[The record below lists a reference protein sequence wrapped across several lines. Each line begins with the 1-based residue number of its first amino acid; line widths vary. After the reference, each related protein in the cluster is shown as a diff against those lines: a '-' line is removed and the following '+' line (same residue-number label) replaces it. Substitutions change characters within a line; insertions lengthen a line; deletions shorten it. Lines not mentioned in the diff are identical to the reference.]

1 MKLMSQISAD
11 QISSDSPHQ
20 FHPRSIFGLF
30 FRQLIGLLIVALLP
44 AQSDRAESVPAQSE
58 GRTQIVMLG
67 TGTPNADPDRAG
79 PSVAIVVNDTP
90 YLIDFGPGVVRRASA
105 AFRNGV
111 KGLAV
116 SKLRMAF
123 ATHLHSDHTI
133 GLADLI
139 LTPWVLERKEPL
151 ELYGPRGIRAMAG
164 HIVKAYAADIQI
176 RLNGGEP
183 SNKTGWR
190 VNAHE
195 IKPGVV
201 YKDSNVTVKAFPVRH
216 GKWKEAFGYRFETP
230 DRVIV
235 ISGDCAP
242 SDSVI
247 ENCNGCDVLIHE
259 VYTQAGFRKRLP
271 EWQRYHAAYHT
282 STAELAAIATKA
294 KPKLLVLYHQLFW
307 GTSEDEMLNEIR
319 QSYSGKVVSGKDLDV
334 Y

>member
-1 MKLMSQISAD
+1 MKLRPQISTD
-11 QISSDSPHQ
+11 QISSDPVHQ
-20 FHPRSIFGLF
+20 FHLRSVIGLF
-30 FRQLIGLLIVALLP
+30 LLIVVLLP
-44 AQSDRAESVPAQSE
+44 AHSNNAEPAQATSE
-58 GRTQIVMLG
+58 ATGRTQVVLLG

-79 PSVAIVVNDTP
+79 PSVAIVVDDTP
-90 YLIDFGPGVVRRASA
+90 YLVDFGPGVVRRASA

-116 SKLRMAF
+116 SKLRTAF
-123 ATHLHSDHTI
+123 ATHLHSDHTV

-139 LTPWVLERKEPL
+139 FTPWVLERKEPL
-151 ELYGPRGIRAMAG
+151 ELYGPRGIRAMAD
-164 HIVKAYAADIQI
+164 HIVKAYAQDIQI
-176 RLNGGEP
+176 RLSGGEP

-190 VNAHE
+190 VNAHA
-195 IKPGVV
+195 IRPGVV

-216 GKWKEAFGYRFETP
+216 GKWKESFGYRFETP

-242 SDSVI
+242 SEAVI
-247 ENCNGCDVLIHE
+247 DNCNGCDVLIHE
-259 VYTQAGFRKRLP
+259 VYSQAGFRKRPP
-271 EWQRYHAAYHT
+271 EWQQYHAAYHT
-282 STAELAAIATKA
+282 STAELAAIAMKA

-319 QSYSGKVVSGKDLDV
+319 QGYSGKVVSGKDLDV